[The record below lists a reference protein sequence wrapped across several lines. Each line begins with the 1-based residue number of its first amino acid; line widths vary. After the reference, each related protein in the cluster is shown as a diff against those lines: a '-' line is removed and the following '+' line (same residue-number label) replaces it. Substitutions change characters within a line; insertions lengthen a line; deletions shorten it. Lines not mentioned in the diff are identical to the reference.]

1 MEASEAEKSL
11 INTQAKGEGAE
22 KAAAPGAEAK
32 PEEAKKPT
40 GMIIL
45 FLILS
50 LAGQYLFKLGMDDP
64 VSGGYVAGMAE
75 HFGELLHGSLLSAVY
90 MCGQG
95 LALMFRPIVFAGLVA
110 YAMSAICW
118 LSVLSKVDLSFAYP
132 LISLGYVVILL
143 MGWLCFGE
151 EVTWLR
157 WFGVILISMGIVAV
171 YAERFF
177 VRWGSLMA
185 LLLFVAALCVITWA
199 KADLAWQSDTPIPVL
214 LLVVTIPMGIVGQI
228 LFKAGMNK
236 DFNKERVSVI
246 AQGVRSLRQEFA
258 KAFGA
263 IFRKSAALCFSPLI
277 FAGFAVYLLSTVLWL
292 VLLTK
297 MPLSFLYPLLSFGY
311 VLVLLIGKFGF
322 KEDVTFMRWYGVAL
336 ICFGIVFI
344 YSEILICTYSVYAAA
359 VLDVLALTS
368 LLVSVWDRLLR
379 FFCPSLKENKS

>member
-1 MEASEAEKSL
+1 METSEPENSLQKLKSKPDE
-11 INTQAKGEGAE
+11 IENPAQNGAE
-22 KAAAPGAEAK
+22 NKSA
-32 PEEAKKPT
+32 EAKKPT
-40 GMIIL
+40 GQIVL

-64 VSGGYVAGMAE
+64 VSSGYVGSMAQN
-75 HFGELLHGSLLSAVY
+75 FSDLLHGSFMSALY
-90 MCGQG
+90 MCGYG

-110 YAMSAICW
+110 YALSAICW

-171 YAERFF
+171 YAEKFF

-185 LLLFVAALCVITWA
+185 LLLFAAALCVITWA

-246 AQGVRSLRQEFA
+246 AEGVKNLKQEFA
-258 KAFGA
+258 KAFKA
-263 IFRKSAALCFSPLI
+263 IFCKSAALCFSPLI
-277 FAGFAVYLLSTVLWL
+277 LAGFAVYLLSTVLWL

-344 YSEILICTYSVYAAA
+344 YSEIMICTYRVYAAA
-359 VLDVLALTS
+359 VLDILALTA
-368 LLVSVWDRLLR
+368 LLVSVWDRLVS
-379 FFCPSLKENKS
+379 FFCPALKEKK